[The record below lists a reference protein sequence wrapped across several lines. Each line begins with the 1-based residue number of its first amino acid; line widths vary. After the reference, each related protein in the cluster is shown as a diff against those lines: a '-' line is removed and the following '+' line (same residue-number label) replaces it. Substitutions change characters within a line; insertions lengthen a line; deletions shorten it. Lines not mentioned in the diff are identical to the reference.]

1 MLDYWIEMGAAGY
14 RLDVADELPDEFLD
28 KLNKCVKKHGKE
40 KLIIGEVWED
50 ASNKESY
57 GVKRRYLLGHQL
69 DSVMNY
75 PFRSA
80 IMNYVKGGSPY
91 DFRNSVMTIV
101 ENYPKPSVDVLMNS
115 ISTHDIERAINVLGG
130 ESCEGKSKD
139 WMSGRM
145 LTAEEYELGR
155 NRMKVAMALQYFL
168 PGVPCIYYGDE
179 AGQQGYKDPFN
190 RRCYQW
196 VKRIRSC

>member
-1 MLDYWIEMGAAGY
+1 
-14 RLDVADELPDEFLD
+14 
-28 KLNKCVKKHGKE
+28 
-40 KLIIGEVWED
+40 
-50 ASNKESY
+50 
-57 GVKRRYLLGHQL
+57 
-69 DSVMNY
+69 
-75 PFRSA
+75 
-80 IMNYVKGGSPY
+80 
-91 DFRNSVMTIV
+91 MTIV

-168 PGVPCIYYGDE
+168 PGYPVFITATRPVSRDIRIRSIAVAISG
-179 AGQQGYKDPFN
+179 A
-190 RRCYQW
+190 
-196 VKRIRSC
+196 KRIRSC

>member
-1 MLDYWIEMGAAGY
+1 
-14 RLDVADELPDEFLD
+14 
-28 KLNKCVKKHGKE
+28 
-40 KLIIGEVWED
+40 
-50 ASNKESY
+50 
-57 GVKRRYLLGHQL
+57 
-69 DSVMNY
+69 
-75 PFRSA
+75 
-80 IMNYVKGGSPY
+80 MNYVKGGSPY

-168 PGVPCIYYGDE
+168 PGVPCIYYATRPVSRDIRIRSIAVAISG
-179 AGQQGYKDPFN
+179 A
-190 RRCYQW
+190 
-196 VKRIRSC
+196 KRIRSC